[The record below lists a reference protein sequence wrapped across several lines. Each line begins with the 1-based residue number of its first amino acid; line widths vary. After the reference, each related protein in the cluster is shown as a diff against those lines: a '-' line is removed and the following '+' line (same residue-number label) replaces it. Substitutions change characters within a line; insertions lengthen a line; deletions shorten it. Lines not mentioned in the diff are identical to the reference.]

1 MFFKCLE
8 KIMKKK
14 KNLEDILKSENSLI
28 QEEINYIIE
37 NKVDFD

>member
-8 KIMKKK
+8 KIMKKM
-14 KNLEDILKSENSLI
+14 NLEDILNSENSLI

-37 NKVDFD
+37 NKVEFD